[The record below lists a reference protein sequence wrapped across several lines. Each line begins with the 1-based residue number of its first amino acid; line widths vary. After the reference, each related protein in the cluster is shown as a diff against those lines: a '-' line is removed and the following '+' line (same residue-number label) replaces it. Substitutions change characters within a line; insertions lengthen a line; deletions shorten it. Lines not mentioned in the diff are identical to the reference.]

1 VKEYINS
8 FVIADPDKCIGC
20 RACEIACAAKH
31 RKNNSGGTIG
41 TMNNEVVPRLF
52 LVKGEH
58 FTMPVQC
65 RHCTE
70 ALCVNVCPV
79 KAIVENDGIIFV
91 QEDKCIGCKN
101 CMLVCTVG
109 AVNLLP
115 RIESQVT
122 KGRIKPKVSAVA
134 YKCDLCI
141 EEGKKPTCIEECL
154 EEALKLVKWEE
165 NKDYNGDCNI
175 KKPHK
180 QMK

>member
-1 VKEYINS
+1 MEEYINS
-8 FVIADPDKCIGC
+8 FVIANSNKCIGC

-31 RKNNSGGTIG
+31 RKNNSGGTVG

-52 LVKGEH
+52 MVKREH
-58 FTMPVQC
+58 ITMPVQC

-70 ALCVNVCPV
+70 AFCVNVCPV
-79 KAIVENDGIIFV
+79 KAIIENHGAIFI

-122 KGRIKPKVSAVA
+122 KGRIKPKVSDVA

-141 EEGKKPTCIEECL
+141 EEGGKPACIEECSQG
-154 EEALKLVKWEE
+154 ALKLVKCEE
-165 NKDYNGDCNI
+165 NKDYSGELNT
-175 KKPHK
+175 KKIL
-180 QMK
+180 